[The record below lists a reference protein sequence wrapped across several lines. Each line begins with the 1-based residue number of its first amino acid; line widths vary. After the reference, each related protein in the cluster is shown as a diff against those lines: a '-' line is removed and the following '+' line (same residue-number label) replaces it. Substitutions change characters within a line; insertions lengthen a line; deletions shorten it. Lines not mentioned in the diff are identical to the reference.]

1 MYIIN
6 TKFRLIGSL
15 SAVPGDYRAV
25 TENISL
31 SSSVSEACVVIEIV
45 DDSAVESIEYLTVS
59 LSTLLEVEALELDP
73 TTTRIYIAD
82 NDSK

>member
-1 MYIIN
+1 M
-6 TKFRLIGSL
+6 
-15 SAVPGDYRAV
+15 

-45 DDSAVESIEYLTVS
+45 DDSAVEETEYLTVS
-59 LSTLLEVEALELDP
+59 LSTLLEGEVLELDP
-73 TTTRIYIAD
+73 NTTRIYITD